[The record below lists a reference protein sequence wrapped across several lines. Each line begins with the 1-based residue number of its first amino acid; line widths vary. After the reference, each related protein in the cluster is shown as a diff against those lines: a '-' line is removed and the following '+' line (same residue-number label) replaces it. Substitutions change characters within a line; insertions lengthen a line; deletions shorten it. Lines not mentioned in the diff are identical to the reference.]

1 VVTVA
6 FDPDA
11 PNITLARMALASFLD
26 QALGARLREI
36 ERNREARLEAFHD
49 YLLLIRHVGSLEDS
63 DGRLQA
69 LAMTAFDSRTCS
81 IRLHT
86 DRPFAL
92 ATAYQSYGP
101 TLEPDRF
108 VEELVWLLVSDD
120 LEDPEAG
127 ELM

>member
-1 VVTVA
+1 LS
-6 FDPDA
+6 FDPET
-11 PNITLARMALASFLD
+11 PNITLARIALASFLD
-26 QALGARLREI
+26 QALGARLRH

-49 YLLLIRHVGSLEDS
+49 YLLLIRHVGSLDDS

-69 LAMTAFDSRTCS
+69 LAMTAFDSRTCR

-92 ATAYQSYGP
+92 AAAYQTYRP

-108 VEELVWLLVSDD
+108 VEELVSLLVTDD
-120 LEDPEAG
+120 LEDPGAQS
-127 ELM
+127 LM

>member
-1 VVTVA
+1 MS

-26 QALGARLREI
+26 QALGARLRD

-49 YLLLIRHVGSLEDS
+49 YLLLIRHVGSLDDS

-92 ATAYQSYGP
+92 AAAYQTYLP

-108 VEELVWLLVSDD
+108 VGELVSLLVTDD
-120 LEDPEAG
+120 LNDQG
-127 ELM
+127 MSGLI